1 MGLVM
6 DRRNKKD
13 KKGVIH
19 EVYCIHKAVAR
30 GDSTAQN
37 ELGQLYEIGSKF
49 IEQNGALAAHWYR
62 KAAMQGD
69 KKAQSNLGNLYLF
82 GVGVK
87 QNSSKAVIWFM
98 RAANQGLI
106 EAQIK
111 LALIYSGDDNPSV
124 EQSFYWHYRAAREG
138 DAGGQ
143 YFTAYKYFMGFG
155 VQQDFKLALEWY
167 LKAANNT
174 DRLYARDAMFDLG
187 TMYDNGLGVEYSE
200 TRGFYWFKKAA
211 ELDEIKSQAK
221 VAEKFELGLGV
232 NQSDEQAFHWY
243 HRAAEQSCGSSQLA
257 LYKTAK
263 MYENGE
269 GVQRDQMLALYWYR
283 RAANQGVVVP
293 KEKLL
298 PKLELINKVKG
309 R

>member
-6 DRRNKKD
+6 DRRKND
-13 KKGVIH
+13 KKGYIQ
-19 EVYCIHKAVAR
+19 EVYCIHKAAAR
-30 GDSTAQN
+30 GDTDAQN
-37 ELGQLYEIGSKF
+37 ELGQLFEIGSKA
-49 IEQNGALAAHWYR
+49 IDKNGELAAHWYR
-62 KAAMQGD
+62 KAAMQGN

-87 QNSSKAVIWFM
+87 QNISKAVIWFM
-98 RAANQGLI
+98 RAANQGLV

-111 LALIYSGDDNPSV
+111 LALIYSGDDNTSV
-124 EQSFYWHYRAAREG
+124 EQSFHWHHQAALQG

-143 YFTAYKYFMGFG
+143 YFTAYKYFTGFG
-155 VQQDFKLALEWY
+155 VEQNYTLALEWY
-167 LKAANNT
+167 RKTANNN
-174 DRLYARDAMFDLG
+174 DKLYARDAMYDLG
-187 TMYDNGLGVEYSE
+187 IMYDNGISVTHSE
-200 TRGFYWFKKAA
+200 TKAFYWFKKAA
-211 ELDEIKSQAK
+211 DLDEIKSQAK

-232 NQSDEQAFHWY
+232 NQSDEWAFYWY

-283 RAANQGVVVP
+283 RAADQGVVVL
-293 KEKLL
+293 K
-298 PKLELINKVKG
+298 
-309 R
+309 